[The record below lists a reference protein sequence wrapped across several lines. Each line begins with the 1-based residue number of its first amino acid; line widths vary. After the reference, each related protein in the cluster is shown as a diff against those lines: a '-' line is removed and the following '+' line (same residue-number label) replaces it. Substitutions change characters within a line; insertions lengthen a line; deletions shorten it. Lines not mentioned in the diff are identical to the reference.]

1 MKTLV
6 PKQLG
11 VLMVAIVAISAIAT
25 YGITSYEDSL
35 DTQVSTAHLLGH
47 LEVIVRDSE
56 GFVKAYR
63 QSDNAIVSNG
73 MTIIAN
79 QVFSG
84 ANTTAGRVSHMDIG
98 RDDTGMA
105 WNNAALADDIGG
117 SCARQLVTWT
127 KNAPVDN
134 GSGFAQ
140 VSINGTATFTGT
152 NCADGSIDEAGV
164 FTLDSAGE
172 MFARNTFNTVD
183 LQSADSLQL
192 NWDFVFTDS

>member
-1 MKTLV
+1 MKTLL

-11 VLMVAIVAISAIAT
+11 VMLVAIVAITAMAT

-35 DTQVSTAHLLGH
+35 ETQRSTAQLLGH
-47 LEVIVRDSE
+47 VEVIIRDSE

-79 QVFSG
+79 QVFHG
-84 ANTTAGRVSHMDIG
+84 ANTTSGRVSHMDIG
-98 RDDTGMA
+98 RDNTGMA
-105 WNNAALADDIGG
+105 WNNAALGDDIGG
-117 SCARQLVTWT
+117 SCARQEVTWT
-127 KNAPVDN
+127 KNSPVDS
-134 GSGFAQ
+134 GGFAQ
-140 VSINGTATFTGT
+140 VSVNGTATFTGA

-164 FTLDSAGE
+164 FTLASGGE

>member
-11 VLMVAIVAISAIAT
+11 VMMIALVAISAMAT
-25 YGITSYEDSL
+25 YAITSFDNGPA
-35 DTQVSTAHLLGH
+35 TQKSTAQLLGH

-56 GFVKAYR
+56 GFIKAYR

-98 RDDTGMA
+98 RDNTGMA
-105 WNNAALADDIGG
+105 WNNAALGDDIGG

-127 KNAPVDN
+127 KNAPVDE

-140 VSINGTATFTGT
+140 VSINGTATFTGA
-152 NCADGSIDEAGV
+152 NCADASIDEAGV
-164 FTLDSAGE
+164 FTLDTAGE
-172 MFARNTFNTVD
+172 MFARNTFNTVN